1 MVYHL
6 DMETDKLSYEAI
18 KSGVLKVD
26 LEKGVVF
33 STRANRV
40 VGGLNTKGYVVF
52 TLHLNGLRKQIKV
65 HRIIWI
71 AKNGIPPLDKVI
83 DHING
88 KKSDNRIVN
97 LRLVGYLENSLNRR
111 SYKGE
116 NNPSVKLTQKIVCQ
130 IRDEYLKKDSKYHNK
145 LSYDSLSK
153 KHGVSKTL
161 IAKIIRKEIWN
172 K

>member
-1 MVYHL
+1 
-6 DMETDKLSYEAI
+6 METDKMSLEAI
-18 KSGVLKVD
+18 ENGVLKVD
-26 LEKGVVF
+26 IEKGVVF
-33 STRANRV
+33 STRANRT

-52 TLHLNGLRKQIKV
+52 TLHLNGVRKQIKV

-88 KKSDNRIVN
+88 KKNDNRISN
-97 LRLVGYLENSLNRR
+97 LNLVGYLENSLNRR

-116 NNPSVKLTQKIVCQ
+116 NNPSARLTEKLVSKI
-130 IRDEYLKKDSKYHNK
+130 RNDYSKKSEEYHNK
-145 LSYDSLSK
+145 ISYESLSK
-153 KHGVSKTL
+153 KYRVSKTL
-161 IAKIIRKEIWN
+161 IAKIIKKDIW